1 MEATGPMKVV
11 GSRLPPVT
19 PAECRRRALLLQRQA
34 DRLNPYPK
42 ARGFVFRAKSWEQ
55 YAEWRKQQDNPRLW

>member
-1 MEATGPMKVV
+1 
-11 GSRLPPVT
+11 
-19 PAECRRRALLLQRQA
+19 
-34 DRLNPYPK
+34 LNPDPQ

>member
-11 GSRLPPVT
+11 GSRKPPVT
-19 PAECRRRALLLQRQA
+19 PAECRRRALILQRQA